1 MTFKSLILPCIL
13 FVSIL
18 LEAQTT
24 SDKSNQEK
32 WTIEK
37 NAIYNLKNGG
47 ALLVRLVSDSKKISE
62 LDKRVAANPN
72 DTKTK
77 ERLRRVRAE
86 RQSFN
91 REWVDALKDNYTFSD
106 IYFLYDYDTKRLIR
120 GESSG
125 FFLDEDLHVDPSIE
139 IEQNFLIL
147 GEGGAGESGVSAF
160 IVMDENARPLSRPFP
175 YYFKKND
182 FWKVLFSIFD
192 SQSPRYRNLDK
203 IAQEIND
210 SFNAFYDKSFD

>member
-1 MTFKSLILPCIL
+1 MTFRSLILPCIL
-13 FVSIL
+13 FAGFFL
-18 LEAQTT
+18 GAQTT
-24 SDKSNQEK
+24 SDKPNQEE
-32 WTIEK
+32 WTTEK
-37 NAIYNLKNGG
+37 EAIYNLKNGG
-47 ALLVRLVSDSKKISE
+47 ALFVRLVSDSKKISE

-77 ERLRRVRAE
+77 ERLRQVRAD

-91 REWVDALKDNYTFSD
+91 REWVDALKENYTFSD
-106 IYFLYDYDTKRLIR
+106 IYFLYDYDTKRLLR

-139 IEQNFLIL
+139 IKQNFLIL

-192 SQSPRYRNLDK
+192 SKSPRYRNLDK
-203 IAQEIND
+203 IAKEIND
-210 SFNAFYDKSFD
+210 SFNAFYDKSFL